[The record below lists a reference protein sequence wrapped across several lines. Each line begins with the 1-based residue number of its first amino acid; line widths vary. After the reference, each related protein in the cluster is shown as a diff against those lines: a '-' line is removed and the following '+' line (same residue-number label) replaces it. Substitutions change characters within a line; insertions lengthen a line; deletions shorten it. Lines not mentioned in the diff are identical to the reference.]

1 MVNIWLT
8 ASFVRGV
15 ADPPFI
21 LPKVLSVNFFTITSE
36 RFNAA
41 LQQHAIVAG
50 ARLQS
55 GPW

>member
-1 MVNIWLT
+1 
-8 ASFVRGV
+8 VRGV